1 MQQVWLSWH
10 SSLSQWK
17 FQNQGIRSNKMSNW
31 HNEHIMQWYRRRIKA
46 IINSCE
52 A

>member
-1 MQQVWLSWH
+1 
-10 SSLSQWK
+10 
-17 FQNQGIRSNKMSNW
+17 MSNW

-46 IINSCE
+46 ITQSYE

>member
-1 MQQVWLSWH
+1 
-10 SSLSQWK
+10 
-17 FQNQGIRSNKMSNW
+17 MSNW

-46 IINSCE
+46 IINSYE

>member
-1 MQQVWLSWH
+1 
-10 SSLSQWK
+10 
-17 FQNQGIRSNKMSNW
+17 MSNW

-46 IINSCE
+46 IINSYG

>member
-1 MQQVWLSWH
+1 
-10 SSLSQWK
+10 
-17 FQNQGIRSNKMSNW
+17 MSNW